1 MSLISLFVV
10 TSFTDV
16 PLSFFICFFL
26 ETQLRKR
33 PLGSESVDGG
43 AGVSYKNWIPDNRVS
58 KAVFHNSFLRKR
70 LVRGWSITIWQVL
83 VFLVSVGLIAGLG
96 YYQHTQTKINPKV
109 KFRAV
114 RELASVCHLLNLFAC
129 FFFFSV
135 FSSFFPIFFNR
146 SLDMSLSTFFR
157 SCFSH

>member
-10 TSFTDV
+10 TSCTDII
-16 PLSFFICFFL
+16 LSSLHLLFFL
-26 ETQLRKR
+26 ETTQLRKR

-129 FFFFSV
+129 FFFFCFLIV
-135 FSSFFPIFFNR
+135 FSDF
-146 SLDMSLSTFFR
+146 L
-157 SCFSH
+157 